1 MTETHFKSFRDR
13 YEQSREYFFLDL
25 LNRIDASVPQI
36 YKNDVQNKRIEM
48 EYVGSNLQTYLS
60 RLSPKSENSQL
71 IFSIV
76 KQVLDVCLILGN
88 KNIWHMDL
96 ALRNFTIQENEMHLS
111 PKVFLIDFS
120 LAVSPHFPLQK
131 PLWLRTDEV
140 AQHPLFRQ
148 AIVSDWRNFFLR
160 NQLPVPASF
169 GNDLE
174 ISIQSYDADFSS
186 KFAVES
192 LELNWCV
199 MAHSLGAMFLKM
211 ADHVSLHSHPL
222 NLILEHAASL
232 LNIYD
237 DREACAQLERM
248 RLFVGHVSSED
259 TPKPGIRFDKEFP
272 DSTPKPTIKLADD
285 DPISSINSSPTPVG
299 SAILK
304 PVVEIT
310 DSVLVSPALG
320 RFLKSENT
328 TRFQL
333 NFLFVRGF
341 ICLFMVI
348 LGYYIINSIYASSHT
363 ELTNFIQFFI
373 GLTGI
378 FTFLQFITLFTSE
391 RKLLKLASILRF
403 QGLLFIVFS
412 IEIWSLNVTD
422 LGAAFVM
429 VLGLLIFPFSRNFGA
444 IHS

>member
-1 MTETHFKSFRDR
+1 MKETHFKSFRDR
-13 YEQSREYFFLDL
+13 YEQSREYFFLDF

-48 EYVGSNLQTYLS
+48 EYVGSNLQTFLS
-60 RLSPKSENSQL
+60 RLSPKNENSEI

-96 ALRNFTIQENEMHLS
+96 ALRNFTIQENEAHRS

-160 NQLPVPASF
+160 NQLPVPDSF

-174 ISIQSYDADFSS
+174 ISILSYDADFSS

-211 ADHVSLHSHPL
+211 ADHVSLHSYPL
-222 NLILEHAASL
+222 NHILKHASSL

-237 DREACAQLERM
+237 DRDAFAQLENL
-248 RLFVGHVSSED
+248 RLFVGRMVSED
-259 TPKPGIRFDKEFP
+259 TPKPGEIIDKVLP
-272 DSTPKPTIKLADD
+272 DSTPKPTIKRADEV
-285 DPISSINSSPTPVG
+285 PESSINPSHTPVG
-299 SAILK
+299 SSIFT
-304 PVVEIT
+304 PVVEIG
-310 DSVLVSPALG
+310 DSVLVSPAV
-320 RFLKSENT
+320 RFLKNKNAS
-328 TRFQL
+328 RFQF
-333 NFLFVRGF
+333 NFSFVRIF
-341 ICLFMVI
+341 ICLLMVTS
-348 LGYYIINSIYASSHT
+348 GYYIINSIYASSHT
-363 ELTNFIQFFI
+363 ELTNFIQIFI
-373 GLTGI
+373 GLIGL
-378 FTFLQFITLFTSE
+378 FTFLQFITLITSE
-391 RKLLKLASILRF
+391 RKALKFATILRS

-422 LGAAFVM
+422 LGAAIVL
-429 VLGLLIFPFSRNFGA
+429 VLGLLIFPFSGNFGA
-444 IHS
+444 IKS